1 MGRAQTFSNIST
13 STKVYGNLL
22 MPAKNRP
29 DLKTADWKTLRLA
42 ILERDAHTCAYC
54 GAEAGT
60 VDHIIPASMGGSADP
75 SNLLAACNRCNGTKS
90 NKVYARTNWVKGGWG
105 IRLT

>member
-1 MGRAQTFSNIST
+1 
-13 STKVYGNLL
+13 

-29 DLKTADWKTLRLA
+29 DLKTGDWKTMRLA

-54 GAEAGT
+54 GAEADT

-75 SNLLAACNRCNGTKS
+75 SNLLAACNGLKS
-90 NKVYARTNWVKGGWG
+90 NKIHSRINWINTRWG
-105 IRLT
+105 VRLS